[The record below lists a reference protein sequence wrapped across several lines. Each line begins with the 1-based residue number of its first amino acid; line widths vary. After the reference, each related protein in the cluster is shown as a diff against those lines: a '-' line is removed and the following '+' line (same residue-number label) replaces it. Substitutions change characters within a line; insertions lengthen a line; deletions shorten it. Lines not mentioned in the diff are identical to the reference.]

1 MAQKFLLVIDDKT
14 YSDYM
19 NGVIDRLVP
28 EFRMDNVAY
37 HRQLLNEPL
46 ERALGGG
53 VYEFSEDRKTLLL
66 SDKSYDYGIP
76 QWHRVDAIT
85 FPKDTKLPSN
95 IIYKYPKWEYPYAED
110 VDVVQLIDFE

>member
-66 SDKSYDYGIP
+66 SDKSCDYGIP

-85 FPKDTKLPSN
+85 FPKGTTLPPN
-95 IIYKYPKWEYPYAED
+95 IIYKYPKWDYPYAED
-110 VDVVQLIDFE
+110 VDVVQLIEFE